1 MSPLY
6 TFWSWLY
13 PPLCWIAVAVQV
25 ATMIR
30 CNLHLIVP
38 REVGGTLFGGSMDFM
53 LYLGGWA
60 FSVLGLGLAV
70 LTRVPGARLAWIIGG
85 LVQLLLGLWWRINYP
100 DDFDGNLIFSIQPR
114 ELDYV
119 MVFGFALVYS
129 GIHLWRRQRLKPRP
143 PSNANE
149 LSLRI
154 IWAVLLAGFF
164 IPPLVNASQQPLPH
178 CAFNKAGKQLSACLL
193 GTPEER
199 VIVD

>member
-1 MSPLY
+1 MSRLH
-6 TFWSWLY
+6 TFWSRLY
-13 PPLCWIAVAVQV
+13 YPLCWIAVAAQL
-25 ATMIR
+25 ASMIR
-30 CNLHLIVP
+30 CNLHLVVP

-60 FSVLGLGLAV
+60 LSVIGLGLAV

-100 DDFDGNLIFSIQPR
+100 DDFDGNLTFSIQAR

-119 MVFGFALVYS
+119 MVFGFALAYS
-129 GIHLWRRQRLKPRP
+129 GIYLLRQQRFKPRP
-143 PSNANE
+143 HANAHE
-149 LSLRI
+149 LALRTL
-154 IWAVLLAGFF
+154 WALLLAGFF
-164 IPPLVNASQQPLPH
+164 IPPLVNASKPPLPH
-178 CAFNKAGKQLSACLL
+178 CAFNKAGEQLSACLL

>member
-6 TFWSWLY
+6 TFWSRLY
-13 PPLCWIAVAVQV
+13 YPLCWIAVAALL

-38 REVGGTLFGGSMDFM
+38 REVGGTLFGGSMGFM

-60 FSVLGLGLAV
+60 LSVLCLGLAV
-70 LTRVPGARLAWIIGG
+70 LTRVPGARLAWISGG
-85 LVQLLLGLWWRINYP
+85 LVQLLLGLWWRIHYP
-100 DDFDGNLIFSIQPR
+100 DDAEGNLIFSIQAR

-119 MVFGFALVYS
+119 MAFGFALVYS
-129 GIHLWRRQRLKPRP
+129 GVYLLRQQRFKPRP
-143 PSNANE
+143 HANAHE

-154 IWAVLLAGFF
+154 LWVVLLAGFF
-164 IPPLVNASQQPLPH
+164 IPPLVSASKPPLPH
-178 CAFNKAGKQLSACLL
+178 CAFNKAGEQLSACLL

>member
-1 MSPLY
+1 MSPLH
-6 TFWSWLY
+6 TFWSRLY
-13 PPLCWIAVAVQV
+13 YLLCWIAVAAQL

-38 REVGGTLFGGSMDFM
+38 REVGGTLFGGSMGFM

-60 FSVLGLGLAV
+60 FSVIGLGLAV

-100 DDFDGNLIFSIQPR
+100 DDFDGNLIFSIQAR

-129 GIHLWRRQRLKPRP
+129 GVYLLRQQRLKPRP
-143 PSNANE
+143 PAHRK
-149 LSLRI
+149 LLLLRTL
-154 IWAVLLAGFF
+154 WALVLGAAF
-164 IPPLVNASQQPLPH
+164 ILPPLQAITRKPLPY
-178 CAFNKAGKQLSACLL
+178 CAFDRAGNQLSICLGP
-193 GTPEER
+193 GTR

>member
-6 TFWSWLY
+6 LFCSRLY
-13 PPLCWIAVAVQV
+13 LPLCWIAVAAPL

-38 REVGGTLFGGSMDFM
+38 REVGGTLFGGSMGFM

-60 FSVLGLGLAV
+60 LSVLGLGLAV
-70 LTRVPGARLAWIIGG
+70 LTRVPGARLAWIMGG
-85 LVQLLLGLWWRINYP
+85 LVQGLLGLWWRINYP

-119 MVFGFALVYS
+119 MVFGFVMAYS
-129 GIHLWRRQRLKPRP
+129 GVYLWRRQWLKPRP
-143 PSNANE
+143 PAHRN
-149 LSLRI
+149 LLLLRTL
-154 IWAVLLAGFF
+154 WALVLATAFMLPPLLA
-164 IPPLVNASQQPLPH
+164 ITHKPLPY
-178 CAFNKAGKQLSACLL
+178 CAFNKAGKQLSLCLGP
-193 GTPEER
+193 GTR

>member
-1 MSPLY
+1 MSPLH
-6 TFWSWLY
+6 TFWSRLY
-13 PPLCWIAVAVQV
+13 YLLCWIAVAAQL

-38 REVGGTLFGGSMDFM
+38 REVGGTLFGGSMGFM

-60 FSVLGLGLAV
+60 LSVIGLGLAV

-85 LVQLLLGLWWRINYP
+85 LVQLLLGLWWRIHYP
-100 DDFDGNLIFSIQPR
+100 DDFDGNLIFSIQAR

-129 GIHLWRRQRLKPRP
+129 GIYLLHQQRLKPRAP
-143 PSNANE
+143 ATLRE

-154 IWAVLLAGFF
+154 AWTLLLGGFF
-164 IPPLVNASQQPLPH
+164 IPPLVNASKAPLPY
-178 CAFNKAGKQLSACLL
+178 CAFNRAGEQLSLCLGP
-193 GTPEER
+193 GTR

>member
-6 TFWSWLY
+6 LFCSRLY
-13 PPLCWIAVAVQV
+13 LPLCWIAVAAPL

-38 REVGGTLFGGSMDFM
+38 REVGGTLFGGSMGFM

-60 FSVLGLGLAV
+60 LSVLGLGLAV
-70 LTRVPGARLAWIIGG
+70 LTRVPGARLAWIMGG
-85 LVQLLLGLWWRINYP
+85 LVQGLLGLWWRINYP

-129 GIHLWRRQRLKPRP
+129 GVYLWRRQRLKPRP
-143 PSNANE
+143 HANAQE

-154 IWAVLLAGFF
+154 LWAVLLAGFF
-164 IPPLVNASQQPLPH
+164 IAPLVNASKPPLPH
-178 CAFNKAGKQLSACLL
+178 CAFNKAGEQLSACLL